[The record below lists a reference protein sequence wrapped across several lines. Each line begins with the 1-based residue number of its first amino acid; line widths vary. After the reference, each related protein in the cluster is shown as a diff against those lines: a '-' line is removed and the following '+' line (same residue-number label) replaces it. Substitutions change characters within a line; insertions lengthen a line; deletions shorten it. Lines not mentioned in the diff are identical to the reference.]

1 MAFFSLPFLVLV
13 ITGLI
18 LYYALPGRFQWI
30 WLLLVSY
37 AFYLYGDGRAVVW
50 LVAVT
55 GATWLATLCIGALVT
70 RHKSLPAEQ
79 KKAHAAQHK
88 RQKKAVCALYL
99 FAVFGLLYIMKYWNF
114 TAELFSSVSLPRFDF
129 LIPLGLS
136 FFIFQSAGYVI
147 DVYRGKYAPERNPFK
162 VALFTSF
169 FPQMVQGPISRFH
182 DLAPQLYATRK
193 LDYTNLQYGIQ
204 LAMWGYLKKLVIAD
218 RAAIVV
224 NAVFADSAAYGGAV
238 AAAAVFLYC
247 IQLYCDFSGG
257 IDITRGVAQMFGITL
272 AENFQRPFFAVSLAD
287 YWRRWHITLGSWMR
301 DYLFYPLSLSKPF
314 VKLGKWGRKHL
325 KGKVSK
331 ILPTSLATFVV
342 YLVIGIWHGANFRYI
357 VFGLWNGTLIT
368 ASLLLEGTFYNM
380 RGSLGIRD
388 ESRPWHLFQVLRT
401 FLLVFIGR
409 YITRAP
415 RLKTAIS
422 MLITTV
428 TDVRLHELRDGT
440 FASLGLTKGALAVVL
455 IGMLL
460 VLCVEWYQERGGRV
474 RDSLAAQHGFVQ
486 WLAIAV
492 PLVILLLL
500 GIMRDGYISSE
511 FIYKQF

>member
-1 MAFFSLPFLVLV
+1 MAFTSLPFLVLV
-13 ITGLI
+13 IAGLL

-37 AFYLYGDGRAVVW
+37 AFYMYGDTRAAVW
-50 LVAVT
+50 LIAVT
-55 GATWLATLCIGALVT
+55 GATWLAALGLDALAT
-70 RHKSLPAEQ
+70 RHKALPAAQ
-79 KKAHAAQHK
+79 KKAHAPQHK
-88 RQKKAVCALYL
+88 KQKKAVCAAYL
-99 FAVFGLLYIMKYWNF
+99 IAVFGLLYIMKYWNF
-114 TAELFSSVSLPRFDF
+114 TAELFPRAALPRFDF

-169 FPQMVQGPISRFH
+169 FPQMVQGPISRF
-182 DLAPQLYATRK
+182 DALAPQLFAARK
-193 LDYTNLQYGIQ
+193 LDYQNLQYGIQ

-224 NAVFADSAAYGGAV
+224 DTVFANSASYGGAV
-238 AAAAVFLYC
+238 TAAAVFLYC

-257 IDITRGVAQMFGITL
+257 IDITRGIAQMFGISL
-272 AENFQRPFFAVSLAD
+272 AENFQRPFFAISLAD

-314 VKLGKWGRKHL
+314 IKIGKWGRGHL
-325 KGKVSK
+325 KGKAGK

-342 YLVIGIWHGANFRYI
+342 YLVIGIWHGANFRYL
-357 VFGLWNGTLIT
+357 VFGLWNGALIT
-368 ASLLLEGTFYNM
+368 ASLLLESTFYNM
-380 RGSLGIRD
+380 RHALHIGDDNRL
-388 ESRPWHLFQVLRT
+388 WHLFRVLRT
-401 FLLVFIGR
+401 FLLVFVGR
-409 YITRAP
+409 YLTRAP
-415 RLKTAIS
+415 RLRVALS
-422 MLITTV
+422 MLITTI

-455 IGMLL
+455 IGMLV
-460 VLCVEWYQERGGRV
+460 VLCVEWQQERGMRV
-474 RDSLAAQHGFVQ
+474 RDTLAAQRGVVQ

-492 PLVILLLL
+492 PLVVLLLL